1 MNIKEQHIVSGMVTD
16 MNVSRFDATKVQYA
30 RNIRITQMEGNKGLL
45 CVTNEKGTKNCTLSS
60 ALQGIIVG
68 SCMLNDYL
76 VVFTYD
82 SAYTIPEY
90 TTPFPTIEGP
100 EHIYRLE
107 KGTTYDFN
115 VTELY
120 KGNLDFVKDGTPLA
134 LETLSVYETEDIQK
148 VYWVDGVHQLRCINI
163 TKTYES
169 PVRESTLLHTDS
181 KFDSNPVI
189 DTSHLIDVE
198 KHNLGGEFPAG
209 EIQYAFTYFN
219 LNGPETNVFDTTPLY
234 ELSPKAKGVA
244 ADGRVNCSFTIS
256 LSLLDSSFEYV
267 RAYAILRSSAN
278 ATPSVRIVGDYKIDS
293 QQKVTIEDNGMIG
306 STVDAT
312 YLLFVGGEP
321 ICPATITVKDNTLFL
336 GNINLTRPAISTL
349 KIGDTDVTI
358 QERVTS
364 MVAANTFPLIN
375 TGHTYDGAGSGNWF
389 YDYNIDNNRPSNEL
403 RRFKRGETYRL
414 GFIAQHETGIWSDVV
429 WIGDFEN
436 TVVPQFYKHKQKA
449 GCFRLYRDLN
459 STDASARGV
468 TSEETSIDDILTT
481 LHENGFHRI
490 APVAVYPEGTDR
502 TIFCQGLVSATVYN
516 VEDRYNN
523 RPFSQASWFFR
534 PISEGFGIAAIPHA
548 TLYPVRTN
556 AYNQD
561 VTPAGNTR
569 PNTVPTYNDDIM
581 GSAEIQINTNPRVF
595 LPEIKGKWT
604 SEGTRVTLSSS
615 DTVAMFGNDYFIDT
629 SIVTLNSPDI
639 EFDDSLQQ
647 EDFDELK
654 LRIVGVAKSSAQNL
668 IYSTYMDISAGLYPE
683 ETVLAQDKSRFLRA
697 PLGKW
702 TTSGFPSYPGY
713 AYIDEVENNSNV
725 YHTLR
730 SAIIYPW
737 QKTGRICGNYNVI
750 EDNKDFSILNNKV
763 MSNFWFAHTEM
774 FDNEDIVNVEE
785 STDTYDYHTK
795 IKLFDDTQGDFV
807 PLGETADSS
816 VYYGNIDSVRL
827 FKRDI
832 LSSTYTSNL
841 ENDFYMM
848 EPELLDS
855 NATFREVIREP
866 NTTNKYPL
874 VVGPSFSFSKKNSDE
889 EFIIQDT
896 LTGSIEDTLETF
908 NADRTVASGNKK
920 FFDDAPVPI
929 RYKSTKHAVISLPH
943 DDSEIPSLYRCEA
956 IILATGEILS
966 PGQDIDVHPFWENSS
981 EPCTYTAGKVP
992 FATEWDD
999 VFSTHRLWLG
1009 NKDSYKTT
1017 DAEIPTLYIG
1027 ELYRTVDANVRFGGK
1042 SSEAISK
1049 NVWVKCGKGICT
1061 ADLTSSGGRV
1071 LQPGD
1076 VGYNTTLIGRIGN
1089 DGTIII
1095 EHQSGSDDY
1104 TIKKSMAF
1112 MEGDTY
1118 LTRYDCLKTYPYAE
1132 KDTNSIVEIFSTD
1145 LETRVNL
1152 DARYD
1157 NARGLLD
1164 NTLIRPENINLVNR
1178 LGYEQENN
1186 FFTYTAL
1193 DPNRETADKFPNLVA
1208 ITREKTLGEE
1218 VDVWM
1223 SNNLLSTQDLEGTYG
1238 EIEALRTY
1246 NNDVYAFQTN
1256 AFGQILFNN
1265 RVQIP
1270 TGDGQ
1275 PIEITNG
1282 MKLQGIRYLSN
1293 KIGCSN
1299 KWSIALSNSRMYWY
1313 DAGTKDIWA
1322 FGGQLENL
1330 STSLGVKGWLSD
1342 VNPARWTISDMTPI
1356 RTLHD
1361 EKYNDLYFIIGNS
1374 TKENYGALVYSET
1387 LNTFVSVMDY
1397 TELEE
1402 MHNLHDRVFAVKK
1415 NGIHAMWEGN
1425 YNSFFGIQKP
1435 YILRF
1440 IANAQP
1446 TMHKVFDTVQ
1456 WRSDSWNSAGKYIP
1470 NATFTR
1476 MQVWNQ
1482 YQKSKVDTTTGDGIL
1497 TNTPGKPSPL
1507 KKKFNTFRALVPRD
1521 KMGNSLT
1528 DSDYRYKQ
1536 FSRIRG
1542 NYAVVELT
1550 HSPVDSSDAYKMQFY
1565 DLEIGE
1571 FL

>member
-45 CVTNEKGTKNCTLSS
+45 CVTNEKGTKTCTTSE
-60 ALQGIIVG
+60 AIVGTIVG
-68 SCMLNDYL
+68 SCILNDYL
-76 VVFTYD
+76 IVFTYD
-82 SAYTIPEY
+82 STYVIPEFAD
-90 TTPFPTIEGP
+90 PFPTIEGP

-107 KGTTYDFN
+107 KGTSYDFN

-120 KGNLDFVKDGTPLA
+120 KGNLDFVKDDTPLA

-163 TKTYES
+163 TKTYDS
-169 PVRESTLLHTDS
+169 PKRTLTTIHTDS
-181 KFDSNPVI
+181 KFDSNP
-189 DTSHLIDVE
+189 TLSLVE
-198 KHNLGGEFPAG
+198 GLTVTKFNTGGEFPAG
-209 EIQYAFTYFN
+209 TIQYAFTYFN
-219 LNGPETNVFDTTPLY
+219 LNGPETNIFRTSNLY
-234 ELSPKAKGVA
+234 ELSPQEKGVA
-244 ADGRVNCSFTIS
+244 ADGRTTCSFKIH
-256 LSLLDSSFEYV
+256 LELLDESFDYV
-267 RAYAILRSSAN
+267 RVYAIIRTSAN
-278 ATPSVRIVGDYKIDS
+278 ATPSVRIVGDYSYTKTGTNSRQID
-293 QQKVTIEDNGMIG
+293 VVDNGMIG

-321 ICPATITVKDNTLFL
+321 ICPSTITVKDNTLFL
-336 GNINLTRPAISTL
+336 GNISLTRPSIAAIECNGSTVGEIIEEMRL
-349 KIGDTDVTI
+349 AGKLPFL
-358 QERVTS
+358 
-364 MVAANTFPLIN
+364 NK
-375 TGHTYDGAGSGNWF
+375 GASTTPTGSGDWF
-389 YDYNIDNNRPSNEL
+389 YDYNIDNNRSSISL
-403 RRFKRGETYRL
+403 RRFKRGETYRF
-414 GFIAQHETGIWSDVV
+414 GIIAQHETGIWSDVL
-429 WIGDFEN
+429 WIGDYKNNITPE
-436 TVVPQFYKHKQKA
+436 FYEHKQKA
-449 GCFRLYRDLN
+449 GQFWLYMKLYGQDDTDLHDVLVALEDAGFRRL
-459 STDASARGV
+459 
-468 TSEETSIDDILTT
+468 
-481 LHENGFHRI
+481 
-490 APVAVYPEGTDR
+490 APVVVYPEGVDR
-502 TIFCQGLVSATVYN
+502 DIFCQGLVSATVYN
-516 VEDRYNN
+516 VEDRFIN

-534 PISEGFGIAAIPHA
+534 PISEGFGVAAIPHA
-548 TLYPVRTN
+548 TLYPTK
-556 AYNQD
+556 AK
-561 VTPAGNTR
+561 
-569 PNTVPTYNDDIM
+569 ND
-581 GSAEIQINTNPRVF
+581 GSAEIQLNTNPRNF
-595 LPEIKGKWT
+595 LPQVKGHW
-604 SEGTRVTLSSS
+604 GSS
-615 DTVAMFGNDYFIDT
+615 DTDSVIPASDMVAMFGNDYYVDT

-647 EDFDELK
+647 EDFDGLK
-654 LRIVGVAKSSAQNL
+654 FRIVGVAKSSSQNIVSEVYTDVTAGPSVDCKL
-668 IYSTYMDISAGLYPE
+668 LDINMSRVTKSNIGAYITGNYPSFPGYLSVGSGGNPITILYAPMILYP
-683 ETVLAQDKSRFLRA
+683 
-697 PLGKW
+697 W
-702 TTSGFPSYPGY
+702 
-713 AYIDEVENNSNV
+713 
-725 YHTLR
+725 H
-730 SAIIYPW
+730 
-737 QKTGRICGNYNVI
+737 KTGCLLGNN
-750 EDNKDFSILNNKV
+750 ENFLPEEECSILNHKIQ
-763 MSNFWFAHTEM
+763 SSLWFAHTEM
-774 FDNEDIVNVEE
+774 FDAI
-785 STDTYDYHTK
+785 TDVDTDV
-795 IKLFDDTQGDFV
+795 IKLFDDTQGDFI
-807 PLGETADSS
+807 PLGKTADSNI
-816 VYYGNIDSVRL
+816 YYGNIDSVRL
-827 FKRDI
+827 YKKDN
-832 LSSTYTSNL
+832 LTTSAN
-841 ENDFYMM
+841 Y
-848 EPELLDS
+848 S
-855 NATFREVIREP
+855 
-866 NTTNKYPL
+866 
-874 VVGPSFSFSKKNSDE
+874 
-889 EFIIQDT
+889 
-896 LTGSIEDTLETF
+896 ETF
-908 NADRTVASGNKK
+908 HMLEPIVNETTIDFDNADREPANVAYYKLWNGP
-920 FFDDAPVPI
+920 FFYHPDTQSRAISSVYEGSTEQILKEYGYERRRLVFQGEDVYIDDAPVPI
-929 RYKSTKHAVISLPH
+929 KYKSTKHAVISLDH
-943 DDSEIPSLYRCEA
+943 GQYEIPSLYRCETLCRKY
-956 IILATGEILS
+956 INSQSLDPVSVQVT
-966 PGQDIDVHPFWENSS
+966 PFWDATN
-981 EPCTYTAGKVP
+981 TYTMTPGILEFGNEWSESFDYHRVWAGGADAYK
-992 FATEWDD
+992 
-999 VFSTHRLWLG
+999 
-1009 NKDSYKTT
+1009 SYH
-1017 DAEIPTLYIG
+1017 AEIPTLYIG
-1027 ELYRTVDANVRFGGK
+1027 ELYRETTVERTKVKFGGTSK
-1042 SSEAISK
+1042 EALSK
-1049 NVWVKCGKGICT
+1049 NVWTVCGSSISIGEFLQKGI
-1061 ADLTSSGGRV
+1061 
-1071 LQPGD
+1071 QPNPNSVESVEVTLDGQTFD
-1076 VGYNTTLIGRIGN
+1076 VQTHSPTLFLRF
-1089 DGTIII
+1089 
-1095 EHQSGSDDY
+1095 S
-1104 TIKKSMAF
+1104 
-1112 MEGDTY
+1112 EGDTY

-1132 KDTNSIVEIFSTD
+1132 KDINSVVEIFSTD

-1157 NARGLLD
+1157 NARGLID
-1164 NTLIRPENINLVNR
+1164 NTLVRPENINLVNR

-1223 SNNLLSTQDLEGTYG
+1223 SNALLSTQDLEGTYG

-1361 EKYNDLYFIIGNS
+1361 EKYNDLYFIMGDS

-1402 MHNLHDRVFAVKK
+1402 MHNLHDRVFTVKK
-1415 NGIHAMWEGN
+1415 DGIHAMWEGN
-1425 YNSFFGIQKP
+1425 YNSFFGVQKP

-1482 YQKSKVDTTTGDGIL
+1482 YQKSKVDTITGDGIL

-1542 NYAVVELT
+1542 NYAVIELT
-1550 HSPVDSSDAYKMQFY
+1550 HSPVDSNDAYKMQFY

>member
-45 CVTNEKGTKNCTLSS
+45 CVTNEKGTKTCTTS
-60 ALQGIIVG
+60 ATIVGTIVG
-68 SCMLNDYL
+68 SCILNDYL

-82 SAYTIPEY
+82 STYVIPEY
-90 TTPFPTIEGP
+90 ADPFPTIEGP

-169 PVRESTLLHTDS
+169 PVRNLATIHTDS
-181 KFDSNPVI
+181 KFDSNP
-189 DTSHLIDVE
+189 SMPLIESLTVT
-198 KHNLGGEFPAG
+198 KLNTGGEFPAG
-209 EIQYAFTYFN
+209 TIQYAFTYFN
-219 LNGPETNVFDTTPLY
+219 LNGPETNIFRTSSLY
-234 ELSPKAKGVA
+234 ELSPQEKGVA
-244 ADGRVNCSFTIS
+244 ADGRTTCSFKIH
-256 LSLLDSSFEYV
+256 LERLDEAFNCV
-267 RAYAILRSSAN
+267 RVYAIVRTSAN
-278 ATPSVRIVGDYKIDS
+278 ATPSVRIVGDYTYTKTGTNSRQID
-293 QQKVTIEDNGMIG
+293 VIDNGMIG

-321 ICPATITVKDNTLFL
+321 ICPATIAIKDNTLFL
-336 GNINLTRPAISTL
+336 GNISLTRPSLADVECNGSTVGEIIEEMRL
-349 KIGDTDVTI
+349 AGKLPFL
-358 QERVTS
+358 
-364 MVAANTFPLIN
+364 NK
-375 TGHTYDGAGSGNWF
+375 GALTTPTGSGDWF
-389 YDYNIDNNRPSNEL
+389 YDYNIDNNRSSIGL

-414 GFIAQHETGIWSDVV
+414 GIIAQHETGIWSDVL
-429 WIGDFEN
+429 WIGDYKNNITPE
-436 TVVPQFYKHKQKA
+436 FYKHKQKA
-449 GCFRLYRDLN
+449 GQFWLYMKLYGQDDTDLHDVFTALEDAGFRRL
-459 STDASARGV
+459 
-468 TSEETSIDDILTT
+468 
-481 LHENGFHRI
+481 
-490 APVAVYPEGTDR
+490 APVAVYPEGVDR
-502 TIFCQGLVSATVYN
+502 DIFCQGLVSATVYN
-516 VEDRYNN
+516 VEDRFIN

-534 PISEGFGIAAIPHA
+534 PISEGFGVAAFPHCS
-548 TLYPVRTN
+548 LYSTTDTN
-556 AYNQD
+556 LKGY
-561 VTPAGNTR
+561 
-569 PNTVPTYNDDIM
+569 
-581 GSAEIQINTNPRVF
+581 AEIQLNNNPRNF
-595 LPEIKGKWT
+595 LPQVKGYWGSSGT
-604 SEGTRVTLSSS
+604 SARIPAT
-615 DTVAMFGNDYFIDT
+615 DMIAMFGNDYYVDT

-639 EFDDSLQQ
+639 ELDDSLQQ
-647 EDFDELK
+647 EDLNGLK
-654 LRIVGVAKSSAQNL
+654 FRIVGVAKSGTQN
-668 IYSTYMDISAGLYPE
+668 IVAHTYSDFTAGILPESKPLDMEMSRLAYLDTTPEVYVMANYPSFPGYLGNIHQDNVFSLTDTIDINVPFILYP
-683 ETVLAQDKSRFLRA
+683 
-697 PLGKW
+697 W
-702 TTSGFPSYPGY
+702 
-713 AYIDEVENNSNV
+713 N
-725 YHTLR
+725 
-730 SAIIYPW
+730 
-737 QKTGRICGNYNVI
+737 KTGSVFGKAPDDASDDDRKLY
-750 EDNKDFSILNNKV
+750 ESSMLNSKV
-763 MSNFWFAHTEM
+763 MSSFWFAHTEL
-774 FDNEDIVNVEE
+774 FDDPTDID
-785 STDTYDYHTK
+785 TDVV
-795 IKLFDDTQGDFV
+795 KLFDDTQGDFI

-816 VYYGNIDSVRL
+816 VYYGNIDSVRTYKKDSL
-827 FKRDI
+827 C
-832 LSSTYTSNL
+832 STNRPHASDNF
-841 ENDFYMM
+841 NMM
-848 EPELLDS
+848 EPRFTGS
-855 NATFREVIREP
+855 HVA
-866 NTTNKYPL
+866 
-874 VVGPSFSFSKKNSDE
+874 SFSQTTRAPHITSKYYLVQSPSYSGGTIDIAGLRKYSLE
-889 EFIIQDT
+889 EMLLKYGYLRT
-896 LTGSIEDTLETF
+896 EYVGSTQEIYFT
-908 NADRTVASGNKK
+908 
-920 FFDDAPVPI
+920 DDAPVPI
-929 RYKSTKHAVISLPH
+929 RYKSTKHAVISLAH
-943 DDSEIPSLYRCEA
+943 TQYEIPSLYRCESLFTA
-956 IILATGEILS
+956 YNGSAGATTT
-966 PGQDIDVHPFWENSS
+966 VYPFWDEENAYTMS
-981 EPCTYTAGKVP
+981 EGKVP
-992 FATEWDD
+992 FATEWEDSFLYHD
-999 VFSTHRLWLG
+999 AWEPP
-1009 NKDSYKTT
+1009 KDSYKEYSS
-1017 DAEIPTLYIG
+1017 EIPTLYIG
-1027 ELYRTVDANVRFGGK
+1027 ELYRETTQERTEAKFGGTSK
-1042 SSEAISK
+1042 EALSK
-1049 NVWVKCGKGICT
+1049 NIWTVCGSSVSIEDLLENGIQPNPNDVESTGVTIGGQVFDVPTHSPT
-1061 ADLTSSGGRV
+1061 AFLRFS
-1071 LQPGD
+1071 
-1076 VGYNTTLIGRIGN
+1076 
-1089 DGTIII
+1089 
-1095 EHQSGSDDY
+1095 
-1104 TIKKSMAF
+1104 
-1112 MEGDTY
+1112 EGDTY

-1132 KDTNSIVEIFSTD
+1132 KDINSVVEVFSTD

-1157 NARGLLD
+1157 NARGLID
-1164 NTLIRPENINLVNR
+1164 NTLVRPENINLVNR
-1178 LGYEQENN
+1178 LGYEQKNN

-1415 NGIHAMWEGN
+1415 DGIHAMWEGN
-1425 YNSFFGIQKP
+1425 YNSFFGTQKP

-1521 KMGNSLT
+1521 KIGNSLT

-1542 NYAVVELT
+1542 NYAVIELT
-1550 HSPVDSSDAYKMQFY
+1550 HSPVDSNDTYKMQFY
-1565 DLEIGE
+1565 DLEVGE